1 MEDVNGT
8 MFGMQ
13 YPIVTTNGDTIYV
26 LGYFEESGSEAWTTE
41 KNRLQEIY
49 RTAEAHPNWLSEEEG
64 EEVIINWRKE

>member
-1 MEDVNGT
+1 M
-8 MFGMQ
+8 
-13 YPIVTTNGDTIYV
+13 